1 LRVVSVG
8 VVYTLTVFCLHV
20 LLPVSTTHTQA
31 SDADFCVDVLNGLV
45 AADGP
50 GFTTVVPPPGTTED
64 KRGLWENGSAAAAGA
79 GSSPRGEDLDETE
92 AHLSHLAAL
101 YVQSQHHTLG
111 AGTGTGTG
119 IGATT
124 ITRGNAWWSVAA
136 VQRVL
141 LIFALN
147 AKRAWVLRLRA
158 RTSLAVYA
166 FIHVVMAAG
175 TSCVRNNA
183 LTRSVPAAP
192 ADIVL
197 SLPSPPVHTHASAV
211 VGLLHLPADVVLE
224 RAHAPRG
231 GPVPSLLPH
240 RYVTSRVTQ
249 AILPN
254 VPRTHGLFLCA
265 HCFFCTSAAQF
276 RAAQCAGHRVPT
288 VAVLHECGHRQVG
301 QGSATDAD
309 RVKKHPGT
317 GNLPTTLF

>member
-1 LRVVSVG
+1 MVSVG

-45 AADGP
+45 AAEGP
-50 GFTTVVPPPGTTED
+50 GFTTVVPPPGTIGD

-111 AGTGTGTG
+111 AGAGAGTGTAT
-119 IGATT
+119 GAVTALT
-124 ITRGNAWWSVAA
+124 ARGNAWWSVAA
-136 VQRVL
+136 VHRVL

-175 TSCVRNNA
+175 TSCVCNA

-192 ADIVL
+192 ADTSSC
-197 SLPSPPVHTHASAV
+197 SLPSRTHTHASAV

-231 GPVPSLLPH
+231 RPVPTLLPH
-240 RYVTSRVTQ
+240 RYITCDCHPCH
-249 AILPN
+249 I
-254 VPRTHGLFLCA
+254 PRTNLTAYSCA
-265 HCFFCTSAAQF
+265 LAACLRTSAAQF
-276 RAAQCAGHRVPT
+276 RAAQCAGHWVPT

-301 QGSATDAD
+301 L
-309 RVKKHPGT
+309 
-317 GNLPTTLF
+317 GNGR